1 MNCLSTFFTLIAKFW
16 ILWVSLVSISNAS
29 SSVSPLPPALALSS
43 EFLWYSTGTLPEV
56 SYSFIPEWVLACAV
70 SPVKWKVPSS
80 SVTTAYWFPL
90 CAATVCTAVSKVAW
104 VGIVLRH
111 IGTYRTLRMQV
122 PVLRTMKE
130 NNRELWERLIMG
142 QLYFR
147 QQEGKG
153 SIPWGRDFVK
163 EMRGM
168 RRTLPD

>member
-1 MNCLSTFFTLIAKFW
+1 ML
-16 ILWVSLVSISNAS
+16 
-29 SSVSPLPPALALSS
+29 LPPSLPYLLHWLCPLNS
-43 EFLWYSTGTLPEV
+43 YGTLLVPFLK
-56 SYSFIPEWVLACAV
+56 SAIPLYQSGFWPVLCLLW
-70 SPVKWKVPSS
+70 SEKCRHS

-90 CAATVCTAVSKVAW
+90 CAATVCTAVSKAAW